1 MFNKKIGALSVALLM
16 GLGLT
21 ACGSKEE
28 SEGTLLHLL
37 DGEYTYTIIYDKD
50 LSKNAVSACKELN
63 EHLGGTLTLTDDVKE
78 ADCGQYEILLGETNR
93 PESIAQAEG

>member
-37 DGEYTYTIIYDKD
+37 DGEYTYTIIYD
-50 LSKNAVSACKELN
+50 
-63 EHLGGTLTLTDDVKE
+63 
-78 ADCGQYEILLGETNR
+78 
-93 PESIAQAEG
+93 